1 MTCIIL
7 ATPLVQKSRQPSNPT
22 IGSLSF
28 SSACG
33 LVAVAGL
40 PTNAHLEDVW
50 LPGIFQKRRP
60 PSSLESPSRKEAPKK
75 LLRLIK
81 HGVSF
86 CIVFFGPTRKIP
98 IPQNLAETQGSPIFL
113 VFFWV
118 ESVPRFESKCSHTR
132 MVRSCPAGIFP
143 CLCRCPDLVKAQK
156 RANLT
161 FTFHW
166 HPQRVN
172 KTHISPT
179 LYSRLRHGPRELF
192 FCS

>member
-86 CIVFFGPTRKIP
+86 CIFFSVQQGRSRSRRTWPKRKVHRFFWFFFGWSLFLDSNP
-98 IPQNLAETQGSPIFL
+98 NVLTQEWSGRVL
-113 VFFWV
+113 RGFFHAYAV
-118 ESVPRFESKCSHTR
+118 
-132 MVRSCPAGIFP
+132 A
-143 CLCRCPDLVKAQK
+143 
-156 RANLT
+156 
-161 FTFHW
+161 
-166 HPQRVN
+166 
-172 KTHISPT
+172 PT
-179 LYSRLRHGPRELF
+179 LSKPKKEPTWPSLSTGILKGWTKHTYLQLYIVGSDMGLASY